1 MIGKIIIGLTAAGI
15 VVGVILASS
24 LSDFDEHMDDAERFI
39 LDNPL
44 SDSTGGSE
52 QPDEPEEVWN
62 TAGAFG
68 INKDT
73 YRLGED
79 VFFAGT
85 LTPGQQVI
93 IRVASPEGKIFLE
106 RAYDGSEREVAKFYF
121 KPDTT
126 AIKGLYEKD
135 QLVGQW
141 MIWFEGIN
149 NDEIFFEVTDEF
161 VPGAEKDIVDLQGPP
176 AGDSEG
182 SDGGSGASP
191 DPGQ

>member
-1 MIGKIIIGLTAAGI
+1 MNGQIIIGLAAVGI
-15 VVGVILASS
+15 IGAMLLATS
-24 LSDFDEHMDDAERFI
+24 LSDLDEHMTETERLL

-44 SDSTGGSE
+44 LDSVTGIPQ
-52 QPDEPEEVWN
+52 QPQGETEEEVWN

-68 INKDT
+68 IDKET

-106 RAYDGSEREVAKFYF
+106 KAYDGSEREVAKFYF
-121 KPDTT
+121 RPDTS
-126 AIKGLYEKD
+126 AIKGLYEQD

-149 NDEIFFEVTDEF
+149 NDEIFFEVVDESA
-161 VPGAEKDIVDLQGPP
+161 PGAGTDVEDLHGPP
-176 AGDSEG
+176 AGD
-182 SDGGSGASP
+182 

>member
-1 MIGKIIIGLTAAGI
+1 MIGKIIIGLVAVGI
-15 VVGVILASS
+15 IVGMVMASS
-24 LSDFDEHMDDAERFI
+24 LSDFDEHMTDTEKFI

-44 SDSTGGSE
+44 SDAVTGDPQQE
-52 QPDEPEEVWN
+52 EPEEVWN

-68 INKDT
+68 INKET
-73 YRLGED
+73 YMLGED

-93 IRVASPEGKIFLE
+93 IRVASPEGKVFLE
-106 RAYDGSEREVAKFYF
+106 KAYDGSEREMAKFYF

-126 AIKGLYEKD
+126 AIKGLYEKN

-141 MIWFEGIN
+141 MIWFDGIN
-149 NDEIFFEVTDEF
+149 NDEIFFEVVDEF
-161 VPGAEKDIVDLQGPP
+161 APGAETDIVDLQGPP
-176 AGDSEG
+176 AG
-182 SDGGSGASP
+182 GGSGTPSS

>member
-1 MIGKIIIGLTAAGI
+1 MIGKIIIGLAAVGI
-15 VVGVILASS
+15 VVGMIMASS
-24 LSDFDEHMDDAERFI
+24 LSDFDEHISDVEDLI
-39 LDNPL
+39 LDKPQ
-44 SDSTGGSE
+44 
-52 QPDEPEEVWN
+52 QPQGEPEEVWN

-68 INKDT
+68 INKET

-85 LTPGQQVI
+85 LNPGQQVI

-106 RAYDGSEREVAKFYF
+106 KAYDGSEREMAKFYF

-149 NDEIFFEVTDEF
+149 NDEIFFEVVDEF
-161 VPGAEKDIVDLQGPP
+161 VPGAETDIVDLQGPP
-176 AGDSEG
+176 AGGSSSDS
-182 SDGGSGASP
+182 DSP
-191 DPGQ
+191 DDPGQ

>member
-1 MIGKIIIGLTAAGI
+1 MIGKIIIVLAAVGI
-15 VVGVILASS
+15 VGGMFLASS
-24 LSDFDEHMDDAERFI
+24 LSDYDEHRADTERLI

-44 SDSTGGSE
+44 SDYVRGGSE

-68 INKDT
+68 INKEA

-121 KPDTT
+121 RPDTS
-126 AIKGLYEKD
+126 AIKGLYEED

-149 NDEIFFEVTDEF
+149 NDEIFFEVVDEF
-161 VPGAEKDIVDLQGPP
+161 APGAETDVVDLQGPP
-176 AGDSEG
+176 AGD
-182 SDGGSGASP
+182 
-191 DPGQ
+191 PGQ

>member
-1 MIGKIIIGLTAAGI
+1 MIGKIIIGLAAVAI
-15 VVGVILASS
+15 IGVMVLASN
-24 LSDFDEHMDDAERFI
+24 LSDYDEHRSDIKRFI
-39 LDNPL
+39 MDNPL
-44 SDSTGGSE
+44 SDAVRGDSE

-85 LTPGQQVI
+85 LTPGQQAI

-121 KPDTT
+121 RPDTS

-149 NDEIFFEVTDEF
+149 NDEIYFEVTDEF
-161 VPGAEKDIVDLQGPP
+161 VPGAEKDIVDLHGPP
-176 AGDSEG
+176 AADS
-182 SDGGSGASP
+182 SGTSP
-191 DPGQ
+191 EPGQ

>member
-1 MIGKIIIGLTAAGI
+1 MIGKIIIGLAAVGI
-15 VVGVILASS
+15 VGGMFLASS
-24 LSDFDEHMDDAERFI
+24 LSDYDEHRADTERFI

-44 SDSTGGSE
+44 SDYVRGGLE

-68 INKDT
+68 INKEA

-85 LTPGQQVI
+85 LNPGQQVI
-93 IRVASPEGKIFLE
+93 VRVASPEGKIFLE

-121 KPDTT
+121 RPDTS
-126 AIKGLYEKD
+126 AIKGLYEED

-149 NDEIFFEVTDEF
+149 NDEIFFEVVDEF
-161 VPGAEKDIVDLQGPP
+161 APGAETDVVDLQGPP
-176 AGDSEG
+176 AGD
-182 SDGGSGASP
+182 
-191 DPGQ
+191 PGQ